1 VLILDN
7 ATLVDLDA
15 GELRPGHFV
24 CIDGDTIVSVDDRR
38 PSSEA
43 AERIDLA
50 GRCLLPGLIDAHY
63 HATLTDTN
71 PANLRDVPTTLMTA
85 RAANLLRGT
94 LERGFTT
101 VRDMGGADWGIR
113 SAVAEGAIVGPR
125 VYIAGRALSQ
135 TGGHGDLRRRTESE
149 DVCSCAAALS
159 FMSVVADGKAG
170 VQVATRE
177 QLRQGVDH
185 IKVFLSGGVVSPT
198 DPLTS
203 AQYTDEELEAIV
215 HEAQS
220 WGTYVAAHAY
230 TAAAITRAAKAGVRT
245 IEHGNLIDAPAAK
258 LLADRQGYLIP
269 TLITYEVMRREAPRA
284 KLPAFSLAKLETVLS
299 AGLESIQVALSAGVK
314 LGFGTDLLGEFHAYQ
329 SEELLI
335 RSRVQKPRD
344 VLLSATRV
352 NAEILGQTGRLGV
365 IAPGALADLI
375 AVAGNPL
382 ADLGL
387 LQNQG
392 QQLTLIMKNGA
403 IVKRAA

>member
-7 ATLVDLDA
+7 ATLVDLDT
-15 GELRPGHFV
+15 GDLRPGYCV
-24 CIDGDTIVSVDDRR
+24 TIEGNTIVSVDDRR
-38 PSSEA
+38 PSSDS

-50 GRCLLPGLIDAHY
+50 GRCLLPGLIDAHF

-85 RAANLLRGT
+85 RAANLLRGA

-101 VRDMGGADWGIR
+101 VRDMGGADWGLR
-113 SAVAEGAIVGPR
+113 SAVAEGSIVGPR

-135 TGGHGDLRRRTESE
+135 TGGHGDLRRRTDIESF
-149 DVCSCAAALS
+149 CSCSAALS
-159 FMSVVADGKAG
+159 FMSVVADGKPG

-198 DPLTS
+198 DPLAS

-215 HEAQS
+215 YEARS

-258 LLADRQGYLIP
+258 LLADRQGYLVP
-269 TLITYEVMRREAPRA
+269 TLVTYEVMRREAPQA
-284 KLPAFSLAKLETVLS
+284 KLPAFSVTKLETVLA
-299 AGLESIQVALSAGVK
+299 AGLESIRIALGAGVK

-329 SEELLI
+329 SEELQI
-335 RSRVQKPRD
+335 RARVQEPRA
-344 VLLSATRV
+344 VLASATRV
-352 NAEILGQTGRLGV
+352 NAEILGQAGRLGI

-375 AVAGNPL
+375 AVEGNPL
-382 ADLGL
+382 EDLSL

-392 QQLTLIMKNGA
+392 RHLALIVKNGA
-403 IVKRAA
+403 VFKRKV

>member
-85 RAANLLRGT
+85 RAANLLRRT

-101 VRDMGGADWGIR
+101 VRDIGGA
-113 SAVAEGAIVGPR
+113 
-125 VYIAGRALSQ
+125 
-135 TGGHGDLRRRTESE
+135 
-149 DVCSCAAALS
+149 
-159 FMSVVADGKAG
+159 
-170 VQVATRE
+170 
-177 QLRQGVDH
+177 
-185 IKVFLSGGVVSPT
+185 
-198 DPLTS
+198 
-203 AQYTDEELEAIV
+203 
-215 HEAQS
+215 
-220 WGTYVAAHAY
+220 
-230 TAAAITRAAKAGVRT
+230 
-245 IEHGNLIDAPAAK
+245 
-258 LLADRQGYLIP
+258 
-269 TLITYEVMRREAPRA
+269 
-284 KLPAFSLAKLETVLS
+284 
-299 AGLESIQVALSAGVK
+299 
-314 LGFGTDLLGEFHAYQ
+314 
-329 SEELLI
+329 
-335 RSRVQKPRD
+335 RVQKPRD

>member
-85 RAANLLRGT
+85 RAANLLRRT

-149 DVCSCAAALS
+149 DMCSCAAALS

-269 TLITYEVMRREAPRA
+269 TLITYEVMRREASRA
-284 KLPAFSLAKLETVLS
+284 KLPAFSVAKLETVLS
-299 AGLESIQVALSAGVK
+299 AGLESIQIALSAGVK

>member
-85 RAANLLRGT
+85 RAANLLRRT

-269 TLITYEVMRREAPRA
+269 TLITYEVMRREASRA
-284 KLPAFSLAKLETVLS
+284 KLPAFSVAKLETVLS
-299 AGLESIQVALSAGVK
+299 AGLESIQIALSAGVE

-403 IVKRAA
+403 IIKRAA

>member
-85 RAANLLRGT
+85 RAANLLRRT

-269 TLITYEVMRREAPRA
+269 TLITYEVMRREASRA
-284 KLPAFSLAKLETVLS
+284 KLPAFSVAKLETVLS
-299 AGLESIQVALSAGVK
+299 AGLESIQIALSAGVK

-352 NAEILGQTGRLGV
+352 NAEILGQTGRLGI

-403 IVKRAA
+403 IIKRAA